1 MTDAVITLK
10 DLMAVARNDAD
21 GVSTLGSHDF
31 DEMRALITKPL
42 ERTENAW
49 KGNEKYKAMIKNSVW
64 NDAIEKA
71 YERNNISAGSLP
83 DEIKYEGII
92 VPPKTPMLVGRMLMD
107 IQPMMAPTSQF
118 TVFSKGRKSRRTG
131 RGLRG
136 YQTRSGR
143 PTRKKLVLPDDAL
156 ENGDGVDQN
165 YLEDI
170 QPGEIIQHWTELYR
184 EHREDVSQEFVNTI
198 ADDAVG
204 AHTRYK
210 AAGPTTKFM
219 DPSGNEDYVGTQID
233 KGTWKI
239 NTFIDAYVKART
251 QKWIPD
257 CILTNWM
264 VMGEMLKE
272 ESWQNMDE
280 FRNYADFDNATISMI
295 LGMKV
300 IVSDQLHDGTGLA
313 AYVFEKGRYARCGM
327 RRDEMVVNNDDPDA
341 MQHSLSISSRF
352 TFAYYDSSRSIKIS

>member
-1 MTDAVITLK
+1 MADAIVTLK
-10 DLMAVARNDAD
+10 GLMELAQNKAD
-21 GVSTLGSHDF
+21 EITTLGDSNYSEIRD
-31 DEMRALITKPL
+31 LITKPL

-49 KGNEKYKAMIKNSVW
+49 KGNDKYREMIKNSVW
-64 NDAIEKA
+64 EDAIERA
-71 YERNNISAGSLP
+71 YARNNISAGSLP

-92 VPPKTPMLVGRMLMD
+92 VQPKTPMLVGRMLMD
-107 IQPMMAPTSQF
+107 TQPMLAPTSQF

-184 EHREDVSQEFVNTI
+184 EHREDVSQEFIDTI

-204 AHTRYK
+204 THTRYK
-210 AAGPTTKFM
+210 TNSTGTFT
-219 DPSGNEDYVGTQID
+219 DPSGNTDSVGTQIA

-272 ESWQNMDE
+272 SSWQNMDE

-313 AYVFEKGRYARCGM
+313 AYMFEKGRYARCGM